1 MVEYSERRLTT
12 VFSALADPHR
22 RWIIRRLSQH
32 PCTPSELTKP
42 LHMSLQGVI
51 KHVAVLERAGLART
65 EKSGRKR
72 IVSIDAAALQAASSW
87 LEHYRAFWENK
98 LDSLAAHLE
107 TSSSAPST
115 QSPNPKGATSVNP
128 QGLSSQFKKEQGS

>member
-1 MVEYSERRLTT
+1 MVEYSERRLTN

-32 PCTPSELTKP
+32 PCAPSELTKP

-51 KHVAVLERAGLART
+51 KHVAVLERAGLAHT
-65 EKSGRKR
+65 EKRGRKR
-72 IVSIDAAALQAASSW
+72 IVTIDAAALQAASSW

-107 TSSSAPST
+107 ATSPSPST
-115 QSPNPKGATSVNP
+115 QSPGAKNAAPANP
-128 QGLSSQFKKEQGS
+128 QGLPSQFKKE